1 MCQYTYCKS
10 YDIQP
15 QAGLHSF
22 YKLYSLKNYL
32 LFAGKN
38 SRMRLLIVI
47 NSSSNSMLGHF
58 TNQIDLL
65 RLADVALGNVDD
77 AGLDPLVNQSRH
89 LAG

>member
-1 MCQYTYCKS
+1 MHQCTYFKS

-15 QAGLHSF
+15 QAELHSF

-32 LFAGKN
+32 LFADKN
-38 SRMRLLIVI
+38 SRMMLLIVI
-47 NSSSNSMLGHF
+47 NSSSNSLLGHF